1 MSYSATNS
9 CKVLFQM
16 KRGFLYCEPENS
28 IEGFSAAEEVGC
40 DAVELDVFLLKDGNL
55 VVFHGEGTDENPGW
69 LNSYCGIEGNILGMF

>member
-1 MSYSATNS
+1 
-9 CKVLFQM
+9 M

-69 LNSYCGIEGNILGMF
+69 LNSYCGIEGNILEGNGKFHLYRRNIC